1 MEHPAAN
8 AKINTAGSGSGPA
21 RARHGRAIPK
31 APKGCDEQQPSR
43 PPPQRQKA
51 VHPHANRV
59 VERPEVD
66 PGSAAVSDNS
76 ATPSKRYPHQLVEE
90 KKSDHYPGRT
100 ELTGS
105 RRPNSGQS
113 CSDPDGPVRHR
124 HDYVA
129 TPPVREGQPE
139 NVARL
144 RNQNDTENQQQHPK
158 LEVKPDGWRVY
169 ASITNDS
176 NRPIPLEQPDLSP
189 LAPPVI
195 YPQQGISLVV
205 APSQEQ
211 RAQGDGR
218 HAISPARI
226 FNPAMPH
233 ILTAHQTWTG
243 SFAGTDT
250 VPRNRRIY
258 IGFGRFNPGP
268 HPSAVR

>member
-51 VHPHANRV
+51 VHPHANTV

-195 YPQQGISLVV
+195 YPQYRSWSRPRKSSAHRETADTRS
-205 APSQEQ
+205 AP
-211 RAQGDGR
+211 RA
-218 HAISPARI
+218 SSTP
-226 FNPAMPH
+226 PC
-233 ILTAHQTWTG
+233 LT
-243 SFAGTDT
+243 S
-250 VPRNRRIY
+250 
-258 IGFGRFNPGP
+258 
-268 HPSAVR
+268 